1 MIRGLWT
8 ELSVGVDPVVHRLT
22 GVDDFPHAL
31 FASGAQRL
39 FAGTS
44 VNPLDAAA
52 THPGNAD
59 HIVGAITRI
68 SDPSRRLAGIYDLS
82 WNSGWGTAGRFG
94 LGVVL
99 ADERDWG
106 NGLGMDA
113 MIALLRHA
121 FYSQNAR
128 TFVMSA
134 GVHNNNTVHIL
145 ATGSIRPEALSVNA
159 INDDRALCELV
170 LGAMSS
176 DDFRVAGYS
185 PPDASDALWRSI
197 APEPLAEVTQ

>member
-1 MIRGLWT
+1 MT
-8 ELSVGVDPVVHRLT
+8 VGVDPDVYGLT

-44 VNPLDAAA
+44 INPLDASA
-52 THPGNAD
+52 TQPGTPD
-59 HIVGAITRI
+59 HIIGAITRI
-68 SDPSRRLAGIYDLS
+68 KDPSRRLAGIYDLS
-82 WNSGWGTAGRFG
+82 WSSGWGTAGRFG

-134 GVHNNNTVHIL
+134 GVHNKNTVQIL
-145 ATGSIRPEALSVNA
+145 ATGSIRPEALCVDA
-159 INDDRALCELV
+159 IGDDRALCELV

-176 DDFRVAGYS
+176 GDFRIAGYR
-185 PPDASDALWRSI
+185 PPDASDSLWRSI
-197 APEPLAEVTQ
+197 AAASLAEVSG